1 MSELDRSKKKV
12 VLRAGDADFAEG
24 VRAALD
30 FRGDVKIV
38 MEDGSEIVG
47 YVFHGENGHLDIFP
61 LHGSQ
66 KESVPLQGVSSI
78 IFGEEDSF
86 QGKGWQDF
94 VRLRSEGARLES

>member
-1 MSELDRSKKKV
+1 MSELDKSKTRV
-12 VLRAGDADFAEG
+12 VLRAGDVDFVEG

-30 FRGDVKIV
+30 FRGDVEIV

-66 KESVPLQGVSSI
+66 KESVALQRISSI
-78 IFGEEDSF
+78 AFGEEDSF
-86 QGKGWQDF
+86 QGRGWQDF
-94 VRLRSEGARLES
+94 VRLRSEGARIES

>member
-1 MSELDRSKKKV
+1 MSELDKSKSRV
-12 VLRAGDADFAEG
+12 VLRAADVDFAEG

-66 KESVPLQGVSSI
+66 KESVSLQGISSI
-78 IFGEEDSF
+78 VFGEEDSF

-94 VRLRSEGARLES
+94 VRLRLEGARIES